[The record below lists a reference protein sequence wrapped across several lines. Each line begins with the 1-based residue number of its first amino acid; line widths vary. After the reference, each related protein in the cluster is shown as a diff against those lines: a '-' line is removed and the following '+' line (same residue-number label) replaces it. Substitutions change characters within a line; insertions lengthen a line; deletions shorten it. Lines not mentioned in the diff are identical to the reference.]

1 MLHFLRSINS
11 KAKKIESSGPKEV
24 PPPHDFK
31 GISSN
36 LADNEADLRQEFANI
51 SDIVFKQFYAGEV
64 KILAVW
70 FDGLINNRVSQDVFR
85 ALMLDIPEKQ
95 LLEVPKEER
104 TDLINQHI
112 LPFYETQQVKDLA
125 EIKRWILRSKMIL
138 LVDGC
143 SSSLMIDA
151 ESRPQRSI
159 SEPVVE
165 PTVLGPHDGFIENI
179 GVNTALIRSRLGDA
193 MLQSEDYIIGRR
205 TNTQVTLMY
214 VADIANPKIIEEVR
228 KRLTRIDIDGILDSS
243 YIKELIQDRTLTIFP
258 LMKSTERPDAAVA
271 DLLEG
276 RFALVVDGSPQV
288 LTAPSVF
295 IEFMQATD
303 DYYMSPT
310 VVWFIRALRYLSIFV
325 ATNLPGIYVGLI
337 TFHQEMI
344 PIPLVFTI
352 AGTREVVP
360 FPAIVDALFLL
371 IVFEILWES
380 SIRLPRVVGA
390 AINIV
395 GALILGEA
403 AVQSSLVSPT
413 LVIVIAV
420 SAVANF
426 ALGSRYDLA
435 QAVRVIRLAIL
446 VAGGMM
452 GFYGIALVS
461 LFFLLHMAS
470 LRSFGVPYFEPLA
483 PLITRELKDSFYRAP
498 LWSFKKRPV
507 LIAGRDTT
515 RIDTPPPSPPDE
527 HCTAG
532 ADSKKRRQK
541 GGK

>member
-1 MLHFLRSINS
+1 MSLRVR
-11 KAKKIESSGPKEV
+11 KEV

-165 PTVLGPHDGFIENI
+165 PTVLSPHDGFIENI

-352 AGTREVVP
+352 AGIREVR
-360 FPAIVDALFLL
+360 LSLL
-371 IVFEILWES
+371 LLMPS
-380 SIRLPRVVGA
+380 
-390 AINIV
+390 
-395 GALILGEA
+395 
-403 AVQSSLVSPT
+403 
-413 LVIVIAV
+413 
-420 SAVANF
+420 
-426 ALGSRYDLA
+426 
-435 QAVRVIRLAIL
+435 
-446 VAGGMM
+446 
-452 GFYGIALVS
+452 
-461 LFFLLHMAS
+461 FF
-470 LRSFGVPYFEPLA
+470 
-483 PLITRELKDSFYRAP
+483 
-498 LWSFKKRPV
+498 
-507 LIAGRDTT
+507 
-515 RIDTPPPSPPDE
+515 
-527 HCTAG
+527 
-532 ADSKKRRQK
+532 
-541 GGK
+541 